1 MHRGEDVN
9 FNAHNRDLKQVSELR
24 GIPLFLREERNPL
37 PVECVNAATTQ
48 EMDSGR
54 RTDRQELIAACR
66 NDCRFAP
73 ASYDGADAFLLSH
86 DLVRKY
92 RLP

>member
-54 RTDRQELIAACR
+54 RTDRQEPPDR
-66 NDCRFAP
+66 SMP
-73 ASYDGADAFLLSH
+73 Q
-86 DLVRKY
+86 
-92 RLP
+92 